1 MTKSQQMADRINALY
16 KELNALEEKM
26 KNDAEKE
33 KQLKKQIES
42 LEKDFVKAFGED
54 VNAGLI

>member
-1 MTKSQQMADRINALY
+1 MAKSQQMADKINALY
-16 KELNALEEKM
+16 KELSVLEEKI
-26 KNDAEKE
+26 KNDVEKE

-54 VNAGLI
+54 VNAGMI